1 MCFNDRI
8 IKEIKHF
15 LKKIM
20 KRKRKKMMMILMKIN
35 VLITQTGHLNVHPTM
50 SLGVI
55 GMIFGYPVSMLN
67 VP

>member
-1 MCFNDRI
+1 
-8 IKEIKHF
+8 
-15 LKKIM
+15 M
-20 KRKRKKMMMILMKIN
+20 KLVQRRRGRTGKVRRKTMKKKMMMMTTILMKIN
-35 VLITQTGHLNVHPTM
+35 VLITQTEHLNVHPTM